1 MVSNEV
7 EVALINSESDIKQ
20 RVREFYDSVGW
31 KQIGDDIYQNA
42 RYEDLRP
49 VSREYI
55 HRCHLRVTRHLNREG
70 EYLLDAGSGPIQYPE
85 YLEYSSGFRYRVCLD
100 ISILALKEARE
111 RIGSH
116 GLFVVGDVANLPFK
130 RNAFDGVVSLHTIH
144 HLPAEEQRQAFDEL
158 HHVLIAGSRG
168 VVIYSWGDHALLVR
182 LTRLPIRFAF
192 SLLRLYQRLRQ
203 KEDEYSQPSSAD
215 EADEVAQMVQPT
227 GTFTYKHD
235 YDWVKR
241 ELYDLPGMQV
251 VVWRSVST
259 AFLRAFIHR
268 PFFGKWWLRALFF
281 AEARAPHLLG
291 RIGQY
296 PMILFEKQVKVKDM

>member
-1 MVSNEV
+1 MVADENEV
-7 EVALINSESDIKQ
+7 TLVNSESDIKQ
-20 RVREFYDSVGW
+20 DVREFYDSVGW
-31 KQIGDDIYQNA
+31 KQIGEDIYQNA

-85 YLEYSSGFRYRVCLD
+85 YLEYSTGFRYRVCLD
-100 ISILALKEARE
+100 ISILALKEARK

-116 GLFVVGDVANLPFK
+116 GLFVVGDVANLPFQHD
-130 RNAFDGVVSLHTIH
+130 AFDGVVSLHTVH
-144 HLPAEEQRQAFDEL
+144 HLPADEQRQAFEEL
-158 HHVLIAGSRG
+158 YRVLSAGNRA
-168 VVIYSWGDHALLVR
+168 VVIYSWGDQALLVR
-182 LTRLPIRFAF
+182 LTRLPIQFAF
-192 SLLRLYQRLRQ
+192 SLLRLYKRLRQ
-203 KEDEYSQPSSAD
+203 KEDEYSQPTSAD
-215 EADEVAQMVQPT
+215 ESAETARMVQPT

-235 YDWVKR
+235 YAWVSR
-241 ELYDLPGMQV
+241 ELKNIQGLQV

-268 PFFGKWWLRALFF
+268 LFLGKWWLRVLFWM
-281 AEARAPHLLG
+281 EERAPRLFG

-296 PMILFEKQVKVKDM
+296 PMILFEKQVKVEDR

>member
-1 MVSNEV
+1 MNED
-7 EVALINSESDIKQ
+7 EVKLVNSESGIKQ
-20 RVREFYDSVGW
+20 DVREFYDSVGW

-55 HRCHLRVTRHLNREG
+55 HRCHLRVTQHLNQEG

-100 ISILALKEARE
+100 ISILALKEARN

-130 RNAFDGVVSLHTIH
+130 RYAFDGVVSLHTVH
-144 HLPAEEQRQAFDEL
+144 HLPAEEQRQAFEEL
-158 HHVLIAGSRG
+158 YRVLSAGNRA

-182 LTRLPIRFAF
+182 VTRLPIQFAF

-203 KEDEYSQPSSAD
+203 KEDEYSQPASAD
-215 EADEVAQMVQPT
+215 ESAETARMVQPT

-235 YDWVKR
+235 YDWVCR
-241 ELYDLPGMQV
+241 ELEDIQGLQV

-268 PFFGKWWLRALFF
+268 LFLGKWWLRVLFWT
-281 AEARAPHLLG
+281 EERAPRLLG

-296 PMILFEKQVKVKDM
+296 PMILFKKQVEVEDR

>member
-1 MVSNEV
+1 LV
-7 EVALINSESDIKQ
+7 NSESDIKQ
-20 RVREFYDSVGW
+20 GVREFYDSVGW

-55 HRCHLRVTRHLNREG
+55 HRCHLRVTRYLNREG

-130 RNAFDGVVSLHTIH
+130 RNAFDGVVSLHTVH
-144 HLPAEEQRQAFDEL
+144 HLPADEQRQAFEEL
-158 HHVLIAGSRG
+158 YRVLSVGNRG
-168 VVIYSWGDHALLVR
+168 VVIYSWGDRVLMAR
-182 LTRLPIRFAF
+182 LTRFPIRFTF
-192 SLLRLYQRLRQ
+192 SLLKLYRRMRK
-203 KEDEYSQPSSAD
+203 KEDEYSQPTHVSASGK
-215 EADEVAQMVQPT
+215 VTSIVQPS
-227 GTFTYKHD
+227 GTFTYKHN
-235 YDWVKR
+235 YEWVSR
-241 ELYDLPGMQV
+241 ELNDIQGLQV

-268 PFFGKWWLRALFF
+268 IFLGNWWLQVLFRA
-281 AEARAPHLLG
+281 EERAPHLFG

-296 PMILFEKQVKVKDM
+296 PMILFEKQVKVENR

>member
-1 MVSNEV
+1 MVANED
-7 EVALINSESDIKQ
+7 EVTLVDSESDIKQ
-20 RVREFYDSVGW
+20 GVREFYDSVGW

-85 YLEYSSGFRYRVCLD
+85 YLEYSSGYRYRVCLD
-100 ISILALKEARE
+100 ISILALKEARK

-116 GLFVVGDVANLPFK
+116 GLFVVGDVANLPFQH
-130 RNAFDGVVSLHTIH
+130 NAFDGVVSLHTVH
-144 HLPAEEQRQAFDEL
+144 HLPADEQRQAFEEL
-158 HHVLIAGSRG
+158 YRVLSVGNRG

-182 LTRLPIRFAF
+182 LTRLPIRLAF
-192 SLLRLYQRLRQ
+192 DLLKLYRRLWRKGDEISLPDGVAVDTESAQLLRV
-203 KEDEYSQPSSAD
+203 S
-215 EADEVAQMVQPT
+215 
-227 GTFTYKHD
+227 GTFTFKHD
-235 YDWVKR
+235 YAWVSR
-241 ELYDLPGMQV
+241 ELKDIQGLQV

-268 PFFGKWWLRALFF
+268 LFLGKWWLRVLFWK
-281 AEARAPHLLG
+281 EERAPRLFG

-296 PMILFEKQVKVKDM
+296 PMILFEKQVKVEDR